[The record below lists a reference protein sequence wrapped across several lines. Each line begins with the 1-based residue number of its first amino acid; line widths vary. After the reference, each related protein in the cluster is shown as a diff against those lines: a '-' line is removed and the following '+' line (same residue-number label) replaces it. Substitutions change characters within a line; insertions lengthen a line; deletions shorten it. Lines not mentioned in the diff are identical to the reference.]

1 MLTERSVDV
10 RLVSATATSMGLE
23 PGYDVR
29 VEPQRNLL
37 FDRPVEDTAPGV
49 GPVENLRGVGRVDP
63 VVGQSLQRPYLRLED
78 A

>member
-10 RLVSATATSMGLE
+10 RLVSVAVTSMGLE
-23 PGYDVR
+23 PGDDVR

-37 FDRPVEDTAPGV
+37 FDRPVEDTTPSV
-49 GPVENLRGVGRVDP
+49 GPVENLRGFGCVNLI
-63 VVGQSLQRPYLRLED
+63 VGQSPNTFIR